1 MKKFIVTIK
10 EVNNP
15 NLLTPEYWGCDTTTR
30 SDIIKHFGLDEPDVE
45 WYRIVEENV

>member
-15 NLLTPEYWGCDTTTR
+15 NLLTPEYWCGDETTR
-30 SDIIKHFGLDEPDVE
+30 ADVVNHFGLNEPDVE
-45 WYRIVEENV
+45 WYQIEEELL